1 MREKSK
7 QLGRS
12 IKTTKSEA
20 VSKTTVFCDGSR
32 ERRRYLSGCLLSH
45 RYTTVVGRGGVC
57 LESCL
62 FPNLHPLHL
71 LTTFLQLCYLFLQKY
86 TYEDQNLYEERN
98 K

>member
-32 ERRRYLSGCLLSH
+32 EKRRHLCGCLLSH
-45 RYTTVVGRGGVC
+45 RYTTVVERGGVC

-62 FPNLHPLHL
+62 FPNLHPSATHNFYA
-71 LTTFLQLCYLFLQKY
+71 TVVFFLKKII
-86 TYEDQNLYEERN
+86 YEDLNLYEE
-98 K
+98 